1 MKKRHVLFI
10 ILPILCFLLLAFI
23 YKTSA
28 IKGLDLAITR
38 SAMDIREDRLT
49 SFFIA
54 VTEIGSW
61 HVMAPIWFILLIV
74 LLALKK
80 PVTATF
86 LTIVFWGSR
95 TLNWLLKE
103 TFDRPRPEI
112 DQLVHEAHFSFPSG
126 HAMNSLAFYGCLGL
140 LVIVYWR
147 EKKAL
152 RLTTY
157 TLLLVL
163 ILLIGT
169 SRIYLGVHYFTD
181 ILAGYSMGFAWLYA
195 MYQVFRQKIQ

>member
-1 MKKRHVLFI
+1 MKKRDVLFI
-10 ILPILCFLLLAFI
+10 LLPIFFFLLLAFI

-28 IKGLDLAITR
+28 VKELDLAITR
-38 SAMDIREDRLT
+38 SAMDIRTDMLT
-49 SFFIA
+49 SLFIT

-61 HVMAPIWFILLIV
+61 YVMAPIWFLLLIV
-74 LLALKK
+74 LLALKRCR
-80 PVTATF
+80 TAIF

-126 HAMNSLAFYGCLGL
+126 HAMNSMAFYGCLGL
-140 LVIVYWR
+140 LVIVYGR
-147 EKKAL
+147 EQKAL
-152 RLTTY
+152 RLTIH

-195 MYQVFRQKIQ
+195 MYQAFRQKI